1 MKAFR
6 IAALIW
12 FLAAPA
18 GAAEARYVLGWW
30 DGVSGV
36 DAVWFR
42 AEGPEV
48 RGAVRIE
55 RVKRLEPGLIVRPE
69 PGRLV
74 LSGALALD
82 LGVAPRTPTLLRLS
96 VAQPEPRDRRDAPT
110 MEAPLPEPEPLSEGP
125 ETRQARIAALLAA
138 LQAEAAAAARDDA
151 AALAASSATPEAGAA
166 LGSATPAPA
175 MPTVRRGGLVPFTP
189 GDLP

>member
-1 MKAFR
+1 MRALR
-6 IAALIW
+6 IAAVILG
-12 FLAAPA
+12 LAASA
-18 GAAEARYVLGWW
+18 GATEARYVLGWW
-30 DGVSGV
+30 DGVSGA

-48 RGAVRIE
+48 SGAVRIE
-55 RVKRLEPGLIVRPE
+55 RVEQLQPGLIVRPE

-82 LGVAPRTPTLLRLS
+82 LGVKPRTPTLLRLS
-96 VAQPEPRDRRDAPT
+96 AARPGFPDARDDPT
-110 MEAPLPEPEPLSEGP
+110 TEMPNPLSAASSEGF

-151 AALAASSATPEAGAA
+151 AALAASSATPGAGAA
-166 LGSATPAPA
+166 PRSVTPPPEAPA
-175 MPTVRRGGLVPFTP
+175 VRRGGLVPFTP

>member
-1 MKAFR
+1 MRALR
-6 IAALIW
+6 IAVAILG
-12 FLAAPA
+12 LAAPA
-18 GAAEARYVLGWW
+18 GAVEARYVLGWW
-30 DGVSGV
+30 DGVSGA

-48 RGAVRIE
+48 WGAVRIE
-55 RVKRLEPGLIVRPE
+55 RVERLEPGLIVRPE

-96 VAQPEPRDRRDAPT
+96 AAPPEPPDARDVPTIEASAP
-110 MEAPLPEPEPLSEGP
+110 EAAPLPDGP
-125 ETRQARIAALLAA
+125 EARQARIAALLAA

-166 LGSATPAPA
+166 PGSAAAAPA
-175 MPTVRRGGLVPFTP
+175 SPVVRRGDLVPFTP
-189 GDLP
+189 GSEP